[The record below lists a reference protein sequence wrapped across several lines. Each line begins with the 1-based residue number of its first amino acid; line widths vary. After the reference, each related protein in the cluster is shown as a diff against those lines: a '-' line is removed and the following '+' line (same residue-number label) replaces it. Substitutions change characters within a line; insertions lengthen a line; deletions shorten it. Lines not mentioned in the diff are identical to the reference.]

1 MAARTSFQFPKK
13 AMAELRA
20 IKERARLNDTA
31 DVIRI
36 ALQAYEEM
44 LDLYDGHQ
52 RMFIVDPHNRKQE
65 WEYSPYRQC
74 AYPGFGEMCS
84 EDIETKKDAP
94 GTFFFSGE
102 AAKSLAS
109 IRSRSYANSN
119 SDAIRLA
126 LTAYKELVLA
136 DEAGCSIVVRDG
148 KGGEVAYNPYRP
160 FRRTT
165 SEVET
170 SQATIA

>member
-1 MAARTSFQFPKK
+1 MVARTSFQFPKK
-13 AMAELRA
+13 AMAELRV

-31 DVIRI
+31 DVLRI

-44 LDLYDGHQ
+44 LDLHDGHQ
-52 RMFIVDPHNRKQE
+52 RMFILDVHNQKQE
-65 WEYSPYRQC
+65 WEYSPYKQC
-74 AYPGFGEMCS
+74 GYPGFGEMRS
-84 EDIETKKDAP
+84 EDSETRKDVP
-94 GTFFFSGE
+94 GAFFFSGE

-119 SDAIRLA
+119 ADAIRLA
-126 LTAYKELVLA
+126 LTAYKELILA

-148 KGGEVAYNPYRP
+148 KGGEAAYNPYRP
-160 FRRTT
+160 FRRRT
-165 SEVET
+165 SEVAT